1 MMTKKLRPLTIA
13 LLLFFQSVPMEI
25 SAAATV
31 SAVKNDITNTSLSAK
46 VGDLGQIEELY
57 INNNPTNKNGEP
69 INFVLPNDTI
79 PQNNIQH
86 QWMGEM
92 IFSYRTGDSEQFPDN
107 REGFLEVDTNKTLA
121 AGGSTKYSDINPNN
135 PYIAKTASGDGKKVE
150 VNFIGQ
156 NLDSTAQ
163 RVMKGFD
170 VKSVFDM
177 DTQDG
182 SMLWEITVKN
192 KSGKYIEFGDIG
204 LPMPWNNKYQT
215 LSDTYD
221 DRVTVH
227 NFAGADSGYA
237 YAIRTSGEGN
247 YMLFTPV
254 PDSGARIEYVD
265 YWMQEEGELRSEN
278 TYSNWTGDS
287 GGWYPGLNVL
297 YIHSKDVQ
305 KTGRGYFTDASSL
318 VLGPEQEQTYK
329 FKFSA
334 VRAGDNKPQE
344 NAQSSNNSSTSM
356 EDREA
361 NLRSI
366 LYKSGMIDAVAVP
379 GFQTAINMPVKL
391 DLHYDDSIIDVQAI
405 DIQSVDE
412 NDPYD
417 EEHIPNIKPGK
428 NRKDMV
434 NNSRTGR
441 GLSDGNPGYTESYE
455 FVETKMVNGEQHH
468 IYSLQFDS
476 IGNNSVRVEYKLKV
490 GNEWVDKFTQ
500 FEFNVL
506 AELDQTSE
514 AHSNFMVE
522 QTQDKNPASP
532 TYGNYFDWYLTGGI
546 DPNTS
551 HWGDDWSHDNI
562 NFMTMKNYLDPN
574 PDEIRSIETYLIDFM
589 WERFMKNT
597 QDSYMV
603 ANYLRD
609 SGAFT
614 DKDKPYTRA
623 FSEMMEATG
632 FLNMY
637 RIQKAYPN
645 LIEYRESPQF
655 YLEKAY
661 GIYYNRVSSGA
672 IGFYGE
678 QQIPHMIEALKEE
691 GMQTESANLQKKF
704 ALDKGRNMTYANY
717 PYGSEFEYDNTGEEG
732 AYAAAKALRTYYPED
747 GRAAAA
753 EKSMEMAD
761 WKTRAMRGIQP
772 NWFHYSVP
780 VFRGGEGWWN
790 FQYTASLAGY
800 IMDDWLRYEDDGRS
814 EDQTAIAQQRNY
826 AAKVSNFNAV
836 NMGQIA
842 AQSVG
847 STSWRYS
854 MYKGGTGTKDVF
866 DGGSRVMNNGWNDF
880 SGEAEEGLYGSLLS
894 ISSDIVTD
902 PVFGLFGYGALVT
915 DEGDSYQ
922 ITPKDG
928 FGKRINLL
936 DEQMYL
942 VLESD
947 KATSANIRKD
957 GKAFTLQL
965 LNAAEKEHASRITFD
980 GAGIENGYYSIKLDD
995 VATGQFYVQNNKGV
1009 AMFHMSNAKSA
1020 ELTIEKLATGEN
1032 EAPQV
1037 TAETA
1042 TQKPQALIPFML
1054 NGIVTDD
1061 GAPNGTMTYQWEVI
1075 STPEGGKLTF
1085 NHPKASITQAVGTK
1099 EGTYTVE
1106 LTANDGQKTGSGQ
1119 VTFQLAAPPE
1129 KLPPEIGQVTAT
1141 QDVTNNSIL
1150 VLSGEAIPD
1159 PVHSAVF
1166 EPTLSYAWTV
1176 KQKPD
1181 GAGEITFVGGD
1192 KATAYARVS
1201 KAGTYVFTFT
1211 AADEDKKAS
1220 KDVTIELKEDTND
1233 TYRAISVVTKK
1244 EIPPILPAQV
1254 NILSEDGFMEREIKW
1269 DVIDP
1274 DSYANTGEFEARG
1287 TVKDSDLEVRTTVYV
1302 VNAGLQNAALTAKP
1316 SASFSGGDGY
1326 PEAMNNGIEPKSSAD
1341 FSPNRG
1347 APNSAWHNWGREGD
1361 PAWVTYEWDQPFL
1374 ASSMDVY
1381 VFQDGGGNFR
1391 PKDMQLM
1398 LRGEDGKWYTPRA
1411 LKGLGNELNKYNTT
1425 TFEPAYITG
1434 ARMDMKPTAN
1444 GSGILEW
1451 KVYGYT
1457 GAVDKS
1463 ELIKVYNYVN
1473 TLNALNFMDPGLAPI
1488 NEAKANASAV
1498 IKNMNATNGEV
1509 TQALEK
1515 LLTDLR
1521 LLSPRDKNM
1530 AFLANTSSSYTSPWE
1545 SLAAINDGKKEGN
1558 NLQHWGTWGN
1568 ESAAEWVQYE
1578 WPQGATIQSSNLVL
1592 WSDAG
1597 GIKAP
1602 TKYVY
1607 SYIPLNSVTNEW
1619 VTLEAVT
1626 EGIKV
1631 VDHTPAESSN
1641 RYEFNPVLEVK
1652 ALRVTMTKQSQAGDN
1667 GVGLWEW
1674 EVIQAVS
1681 NSDQPAPTTPDGV
1694 APTTI
1699 NGTDG
1704 KLTGVTTEMEYR
1716 KEGAEGYT
1724 AIVGTEVTGL
1734 IAGKYYVRYM
1744 KTDILNASPDKEVVI
1759 PDGQNHVQPAP
1770 DKSQWVILH
1779 ANSVTSTKGKIEGVN
1794 DTMEYRKLG
1803 EESYIP
1809 VTGTMIEDLEPGT
1822 YEIRYA
1828 AKGGLD
1834 ASQPVTVEIRNEA
1847 KEDKEAPNAD
1857 DLVVTPPT
1865 IIGGKDGKIENVTA
1879 DMEYRKTDGGR
1890 YTAVSGT
1897 SIENLEAGSYE
1908 IRYAE
1913 TDTRNPSF
1921 AIIIVVPDGTKQEQ
1935 NPPSGAEVRGVDVSV
1950 TGAKDGKI
1958 TGVNSAM
1965 EYRKQE
1971 VDAHN
1976 WIIISGIEVTAL
1988 DAGTYEVRYKE
1999 TETHHASQSLT
2010 VIIGNSVVDPTD
2022 PELQEVTEVKVNAG
2036 DGQLNVTW
2044 INPVSADFD
2053 HVVVTGEEFEQK
2065 IGGGN
2070 NSTII
2075 TGLVNGTHYTI
2086 KLQTVNKTGNVSA
2099 GISVSG
2105 TPSAPSPTTTPS
2117 PTPEPTSPPPAVYT
2131 PTPTST
2137 PVIVTVDGE
2146 LIKVGQLKLDTVT
2159 GIAAGAPIRQEDINK
2174 ALANAKA
2181 NSVGIKT
2188 VRVEIP
2194 IIEGASAYAVELP
2207 VAALNSVTANMIIE
2221 VTTGIG
2227 TVRVSSTMLK
2237 TAASDAKRVELIME
2251 RADNS
2256 KLDPVTKDV
2265 IGNRPVIQFG
2275 VKIDGVAIQ
2284 TNNLNAP
2291 VEIQIPYTPTS
2302 EELAN
2307 AEYLAI
2313 WYIDANGKPVQ
2324 IKNAKYD
2331 TAQKAMVFT
2340 TSQVGEFAIAYTKK
2354 SFSDVTHQSW
2364 YKAAVE
2370 TMASKGF
2377 VEGTTSTSFSPDN
2390 KITRSEYLAWL
2401 VRTLELSAVF
2411 NTNFS
2416 DIQETNKYFD
2426 EIGIARALGIA
2437 VGYNGIFDTE
2447 SEITRQDMAVM
2458 TMRALRAAN
2467 TTLQTGTAE
2476 DLKRFTDADK
2486 ASNYASEDLAAMIN
2500 LGFINGRSNTILS
2513 PKGETTR
2520 AEAAQVLYNI
2530 YLHQ

>member
-1 MMTKKLRPLTIA
+1 MITKKLRPLSIA
-13 LLLFFQSVPMEI
+13 LLLFFQTLPLEI
-25 SAAATV
+25 SAASSV
-31 SAVKNDITNTSLSAK
+31 SAIKNDISNTSLSAK
-46 VGDLGQIEELY
+46 VGDLGQIAELY
-57 INNNPTNKNGEP
+57 INNNPTNKKGEP
-69 INFVLPNDTI
+69 INFVLPNDTM
-79 PQNNIQH
+79 PQNNVEH

-92 IFSYRTGDSEQFPDN
+92 IFSYRTNDSGQFPDN
-107 REGFLEVDTNKTLA
+107 RDGFVEVDTNKTLA
-121 AGGSTKYSDINPNN
+121 AGGSTKYSEINPNN
-135 PYIAKTASGDGKKVE
+135 PYIVKTAAADGKKVE

-170 VKSVFDM
+170 VKSVFNM
-177 DTQDG
+177 DTEDG

-227 NFAGADSGYA
+227 NFAGADSGYS

-247 YMLFTPV
+247 FMLFTPV
-254 PDSGARIEYVD
+254 PESGARIEYVD
-265 YWMQEEGELRSEN
+265 YWMNEEGELRSGN
-278 TYSNWTGDS
+278 TFSNWTGDS

-297 YIHSKDVQ
+297 YIHSKDIQ

-318 VLGPEQEQTYK
+318 VLGPDQEQTYK

-344 NAQSSNNSSTSM
+344 NAQSPNNSSTSM

-366 LYKSGMIDAVAVP
+366 LYKSGIIDAVAVP

-391 DLHYDDSIIDVQAI
+391 DLHYDDNIIDVQSI
-405 DIQSVDE
+405 DIQNVEE
-412 NDPYD
+412 NDPFD

-428 NRKDMV
+428 DRNDMV

-441 GLSDGNPGYTESYE
+441 GLPDGNPGYTASYE
-455 FVETKMVNGEQHH
+455 FVETKTINGEQHH
-468 IYSLQFDS
+468 IYSLQFGS
-476 IGNNSVRVEYKLKV
+476 IGNNSVRVDYKLKV

-514 AHSNFMVE
+514 AHSNFMME
-522 QTQDKNPASP
+522 KTQDKNPASP
-532 TYGNYFDWYLTGGI
+532 TYGNYFDWYINGGI
-546 DPNTS
+546 DLNTS

-562 NFMTMKNYLDPN
+562 NFMTMKNYLNPN

-597 QDSYMV
+597 QESYMV

-623 FSEMMEATG
+623 FSEIMEATG
-632 FLNMY
+632 FFNMY

-645 LIEYRESPQF
+645 LIEYRESPQY

-678 QQIPHMIEALKEE
+678 QQIPDMIEALKEE

-772 NWFHYSVP
+772 TWFHYSVP

-800 IMDDWLRYEDDGRS
+800 IMDDWLRYENDGRS

-826 AAKVSNFNAV
+826 AAKISNFNAV

-947 KATSANIRKD
+947 KIASANIRKD
-957 GKAFTLQL
+957 GTVFTLQL
-965 LNAAEKEHASRITFD
+965 LNAAEKEHASRISFD
-980 GAGIENGYYSIKLDD
+980 GTGIENGYYSIKLND
-995 VATGQFYVQNNKGV
+995 AEAGQFYVQNNKGV
-1009 AMFHMSNAKSA
+1009 AMFHMSSAKSA
-1020 ELTIEKLATGEN
+1020 ELTIEKLDTGDN
-1032 EAPQV
+1032 KAPQV

-1042 TQKPQALIPFML
+1042 TQKPQALIPFTL

-1061 GAPNGTMTYQWEVI
+1061 GAPDGTLAYQWQVV
-1075 STPEGGKLTF
+1075 STPEGGKLSLSY
-1085 NHPKASITQAVGTK
+1085 PKASITQALGTK
-1099 EGTYTVE
+1099 EGSYTVE

-1129 KLPPEIGQVTAT
+1129 KLPPKIGEVTAT

-1166 EPTLSYAWTV
+1166 EPELKYAWAV

-1181 GAGEITFVGGD
+1181 GAGEISFVGSD

-1211 AADEDKKAS
+1211 AADEDKKTS
-1220 KDVTIELKEDTND
+1220 KDVTIEIKEDTDD
-1233 TYRAISVVTKK
+1233 TYRAISVVTKT
-1244 EIPPILPAQV
+1244 ETAPTLPGQV
-1254 NILSEDGFMEREIKW
+1254 NILSEDGYMEREIEW
-1269 DVIDP
+1269 EVMDP
-1274 DSYANTGEFEARG
+1274 GSYANTGEFEARG
-1287 TVKDSDLEVRTTVYV
+1287 TVKDSDLEVRITVYV
-1302 VNAGLQNAALTAKP
+1302 VNAGLQNAALTAKA

-1326 PEAMNNGIEPKSSAD
+1326 PEAMNNGVEPKSSGD

-1361 PAWVTYEWDQPFL
+1361 PAWVMYEWDQPFL

-1434 ARMDMKPTAN
+1434 VRIDMKPTAN

-1457 GAVDKS
+1457 GSVDKS

-1473 TLNALNFMDPGLAPI
+1473 TLNASNFMDPGLAPLD
-1488 NEAKANASAV
+1488 EAKAGASAV
-1498 IKNMNATNGEV
+1498 IKNMNATEGEIS
-1509 TQALEK
+1509 QALEK

-1530 AFLANTSSSYTSPWE
+1530 AFLANVSSSYTSPWE
-1545 SLAAINDGKKEGN
+1545 SLSAINDGKKEGN
-1558 NLQHWGTWGN
+1558 NLLHWGTWGN
-1568 ESAAEWVQYE
+1568 ASAAEWVQYD
-1578 WPQGATIQSSNLVL
+1578 WPQGAAIQSSNLVL

-1607 SYIPLNSVTNEW
+1607 SYIPMNSVTNEW
-1619 VTLEAVT
+1619 VTLGTVAED
-1626 EGIKV
+1626 IKV
-1631 VDHTPAESSN
+1631 VDHTPEESLN
-1641 RYEFNPVLEVK
+1641 RYEFDPMLEVK
-1652 ALRVTMTKQSQAGDN
+1652 SLRVTMTKQSQAGDN

-1681 NSDQPAPTTPDGV
+1681 NPDLPAPTTPNGV
-1694 APTTI
+1694 APTSLH
-1699 NGTDG
+1699 GTDG
-1704 KLTGVTTEMEYR
+1704 KLTGVTTEMEYK
-1716 KEGAEGYT
+1716 KEGSEAYT

-1734 IAGKYYVRYM
+1734 TAGKYYVRYM
-1744 KTDILNASPDKEVVI
+1744 KTEVLNASPDKEVVI
-1759 PDGQNHVQPAP
+1759 PEGQKQEQPAP
-1770 DKSQWVILH
+1770 DKSQWVVSH
-1779 ANSVTSTKGKIEGVN
+1779 ANSDTQTKGTIEGVN

-1803 EESYIP
+1803 DESYMP
-1809 VTGTMIEDLEPGT
+1809 VTGTMIENLEPGT
-1822 YEIRYA
+1822 YEIRFA
-1828 AKGGLD
+1828 AAGGLD
-1834 ASQPVTVEIRNEA
+1834 ASQPVTVEIHNEA
-1847 KEDKEAPNAD
+1847 KEDREAPIAD
-1857 DLVVTPPT
+1857 DLVVTSPST
-1865 IIGGKDGKIENVTA
+1865 AGGMDGKIENVTA
-1879 DMEYRKTDGGR
+1879 DMEYRNTDGGI

-1897 SIENLEAGSYE
+1897 IIENLVAGSYE

-1913 TDTRNPSF
+1913 TDTKNPSS
-1921 AIIIVVPDGTKQEQ
+1921 AVIIVVPDGTKQEQ
-1935 NPPSGAEVRGVDVSV
+1935 NPPSDTEVRVVDVSA

-1965 EYRKQE
+1965 EYRKQGA
-1971 VDAHN
+1971 DADN
-1976 WIIISGIEVTAL
+1976 WTAISGIEVTGL
-1988 DAGTYEVRYKE
+1988 GSGTYDVRYKE

-2010 VIIGNSVVDPTD
+2010 VIIGNPVVDPTD
-2022 PELQEVTEVKVNAG
+2022 PELQEVTEVKVTTG
-2036 DGQLNVTW
+2036 DGQLTITW
-2044 INPVSADFD
+2044 INPVHADFD
-2053 HVVVTGEEFEQK
+2053 HVVITGAEIAEQN
-2065 IGGGN
+2065 IGGGDH
-2070 NSTII
+2070 SATI
-2075 TGLVNGTHYTI
+2075 TGLVNGTYYTI
-2086 KLQTVNKTGNVSA
+2086 KLQTVDTTGNVSA

-2105 TPSAPSPTTTPS
+2105 TPAASSPTTTPA
-2117 PTPEPTSPPPAVYT
+2117 PTSPPPAVYT
-2131 PTPTST
+2131 PAPT
-2137 PVIVTVDGE
+2137 PVTVTVDGD
-2146 LIKVGQLKLDTVT
+2146 LIKVGPLKLDTTT
-2159 GIAAGAPIRQEDINK
+2159 GIVAGAPIRQEDFNK

-2181 NSVGIKT
+2181 DSRGVKI
-2188 VRVEIP
+2188 VRVKIP
-2194 IIEGASAYAVELP
+2194 KIEGASAYAVELP
-2207 VAALNSVTANMIIE
+2207 VTALNMDTANMIVEI
-2221 VTTGIG
+2221 TTGIG
-2227 TVRVSSTMLK
+2227 TIRVPSTMLK
-2237 TAASDAKRVELIME
+2237 TAATDAKRVELIMG
-2251 RADNS
+2251 RADIS
-2256 KLDPVTKDV
+2256 KLDPETKSL
-2265 IGNRPVIQFG
+2265 IGNRPVIHLG
-2275 VKIDGVAIQ
+2275 VTIDGVGVEA
-2284 TNNLNAP
+2284 NHLNSP
-2291 VEIQIPYTPTS
+2291 VEIQIPYIPTA

-2307 AEYLAI
+2307 AEYLTV
-2313 WYIDANGKPVQ
+2313 WYIDTNGKPVQ
-2324 IKNAKYD
+2324 IKNVKYD
-2331 TAQKAMVFT
+2331 TNQKAIVFT
-2340 TSQVGEFAIAYTKK
+2340 TTQVGTFAIAYTKK
-2354 SFSDVTHQSW
+2354 SFSDVTNPSW
-2364 YKAAVE
+2364 YTVAVE

-2377 VEGTTSTSFSPDN
+2377 IDGTSSTSFSPDN
-2390 KITRSEYLAWL
+2390 KITRSEFLAWL
-2401 VRTLELSAVF
+2401 VRTLGLTAEF

-2416 DIQETNKYFD
+2416 DIQETNKYYD

-2437 VGYNGIFDTE
+2437 EGFSGIFNAGA
-2447 SEITRQDMAVM
+2447 EITRQDMAVM

-2467 TTLQTGTAE
+2467 TTLQSGTAE
-2476 DLKRFTDADK
+2476 DLKRFTDADTTAK
-2486 ASNYASEDLAAMIN
+2486 YASEDLAAMIK
-2500 LGFINGRSNTILS
+2500 LGFINGRSNKILS

-2520 AEAAQVLYNI
+2520 AEAAQVLYKI
-2530 YLHQ
+2530 YFQQ